1 MSGKDPNPMLD
12 SGFVIGISEFG
23 DISNHQRGVRW
34 FIEKVLFLTS
44 LLIRAFHGKAPPAS
58 PLEKNHR
65 SGIVTVETK

>member
-12 SGFVIGISEFG
+12 SRFVIGISEFG
-23 DISNHQRGVRW
+23 DSSSRQSGVRW

-44 LLIRAFHGKAPPAS
+44 LHIRAFHGKAPLGS

-65 SGIVTVETK
+65 SGIVTVQTK